1 MKLSRNKIS
10 KLLKV
15 NNQSR
20 KAYKKNKRQRKRGK
34 SFRKKKPFNI
44 KHKSMKRKKLK
55 GGDVNQPPVST
66 LVKAGNDRREAI
78 SESEPNEAVKPLDET
93 IQSELNEN
101 LKEMRLAEQA
111 STEEREKMMEEQKQ
125 ERERR
130 EAEKKQADREKWDSR
145 KQMLSSAA
153 SSAYNMGSSAAAS
166 AYNMGKS
173 AASSVTKGLS
183 AISNYTGT
191 SLKELVKIAR
201 DNSTI
206 VYSSIITLSDKLS
219 MQISSLNFDSFDQ
232 PESLNTLREQIN
244 DILSIITSINNT
256 IAENISSITLD
267 TAEIEGYNTEV
278 SSLLSALTKQLNTT
292 LEQLSMQPIPD
303 MSGVKGILEGMVN
316 EAQSAI
322 ASLSQSIYKNIFE
335 QFLEYDRRIGR
346 KGTYLTLSDIQSIIQ
361 QNPAPTS
368 LDVTDAT
375 IVIPDTIDPVLPSP
389 PKSLPGE
396 SPGQSP
402 GQSSTPDSMP
412 GSRPD
417 STPDSTPDSRSDSRP
432 GSTSGSVSGQGAQI
446 KFPGS
451 GQGNVNVNSV
461 NNPDGTIE
469 YRIHI
474 VYPSANSLASATGG
488 DENTINPLVAG
499 VIGQINGLNLQQLEQ
514 EENTLNADIAKIQ
527 SVIDQIPDDLSSKD
541 ISELERLMDL
551 NVQSGGASSD
561 ELIASITDKKEKL
574 NSTLQEKKQRLSQV
588 KTKIDEL
595 KKRQSNQ
602 PASQNTAPAT
612 STVPATSNEAAAS
625 TVPTTS
631 SAPAKSNAPAPSNE
645 AAVSDND
652 PAAST
657 VPDMSNAP
665 ATSSAPGVSDN
676 ESSTTNDPP
685 TDDTSNCDP
694 SIELNE
700 RLLTKLKQQK
710 PDIDSISPTD
720 INDCLG
726 AEQEAELTDIIS
738 LDDMREISPSELVF
752 LPDTMASESG
762 KFQCISKKSIKDLQD
777 RAPGECI
784 KHPITRELF
793 GGRRRNRTFKKRKN
807 KRKKKRKRSIK
818 Y

>member
-20 KAYKKNKRQRKRGK
+20 KAYKKKKRQRKRGK

-602 PASQNTAPAT
+602 PASQSTAPAT
-612 STVPATSNEAAAS
+612 
-625 TVPTTS
+625 
-631 SAPAKSNAPAPSNE
+631 
-645 AAVSDND
+645 
-652 PAAST
+652 
-657 VPDMSNAP
+657 SNAP

-738 LDDMREISPSELVF
+738 LDDMKEISPSELVF

>member
-20 KAYKKNKRQRKRGK
+20 KAYKKKKRQRKRGK

-219 MQISSLNFDSFDQ
+219 MQISSLNFDSLDQ
-232 PESLNTLREQIN
+232 PESLNTLRQQIN
-244 DILSIITSINNT
+244 DILSIITSINKT

-292 LEQLSMQPIPD
+292 LEQLSMQTIPD

-322 ASLSQSIYKNIFE
+322 TSLSQSIYKNIFE

-396 SPGQSP
+396 
-402 GQSSTPDSMP
+402 SSTPDSMP

-631 SAPAKSNAPAPSNE
+631 SAPDMSNAPATSNE

-652 PAAST
+652 PATST

-738 LDDMREISPSELVF
+738 LDDMKEISPSELVF

>member
-396 SPGQSP
+396 S
-402 GQSSTPDSMP
+402 STPDSMP

-612 STVPATSNEAAAS
+612 STVPATSNEAA
-625 TVPTTS
+625 
-631 SAPAKSNAPAPSNE
+631 
-645 AAVSDND
+645 VSDND
-652 PAAST
+652 PATST

-807 KRKKKRKRSIK
+807 KRKKKRQRSIK